1 MITSPATWVVPMYGA
16 TKFTPRAFTAR
27 ETGTTVGWARPE
39 LSVMVALYVPTGSEV
54 ALTSTLT
61 VWGSVPDDCDRLSHP
76 AVPLVYAI
84 WLLHGTAP
92 AGEVMLRLWEAG
104 VAPPAATWKLKK
116 PAEGVMVGAGA
127 IV

>member
-1 MITSPATWVVPMYGA
+1 MITSPAILVVPMYGA

-39 LSVMVALYVPTGSEV
+39 LSVMVALYVPTGIEV
-54 ALTSTLT
+54 ALTLT

-84 WLLHGTAP
+84 WLVHGTAP
-92 AGEVMLRLWEAG
+92 AGEVMLRLWGAG
-104 VAPPAATWKLKK
+104 VAPVATWKLKK